1 MLRHLPQ
8 GVPPRMLE
16 DGRHSRGRME
26 LLQMFGEAVE
36 READPQPYEEDE
48 SVCLSDMRMKYDR
61 LSFHESSVMAAV
73 IRVSFSD
80 NYDTTDR
87 RFADSIPVIS
97 IS

>member
-1 MLRHLPQ
+1 
-8 GVPPRMLE
+8 
-16 DGRHSRGRME
+16 
-26 LLQMFGEAVE
+26 
-36 READPQPYEEDE
+36 
-48 SVCLSDMRMKYDR
+48 LSDMRMKYDR